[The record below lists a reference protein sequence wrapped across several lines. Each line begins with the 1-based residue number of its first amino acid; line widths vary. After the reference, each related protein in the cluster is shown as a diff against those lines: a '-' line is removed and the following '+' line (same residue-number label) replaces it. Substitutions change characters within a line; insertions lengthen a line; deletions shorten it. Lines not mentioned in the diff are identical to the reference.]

1 MPTVQQVE
9 GIRVLNSTKSLNLNR
24 RKLKD
29 AKEKS
34 DIVMSIELE
43 KLWDEKYRNE
53 MEWKLPD
60 SIVQNKTADEMR
72 RELKREEEGS

>member
-1 MPTVQQVE
+1 
-9 GIRVLNSTKSLNLNR
+9 
-24 RKLKD
+24 
-29 AKEKS
+29 
-34 DIVMSIELE
+34 MSIELE

-72 RELKREEEGS
+72 ERTEERRGRELRRS